1 MPAPDRHTWDHRLRK
16 KPTGKHT
23 IRLRQNVLDRRF
35 PETYKFSYFVF
46 PTIFFCMTKLIE
58 SVGEYVTKL
67 LSEELDERYLYHNLR
82 HTQRVVQNTKE
93 LLEHHELK
101 EEENEELLLAAWFH
115 DTGYTISNE
124 GHEEKSCVIARD
136 FLEGKDLPVKRIERV
151 CKLIE
156 ATRRFHEPQNLSEEI
171 IRDADS
177 SHLSQKSYR
186 ETAELLRE
194 ELSLLGVAEYTP
206 EEWREANIKMFRA
219 EHKFYTDYARE
230 NWQEGKDKNVRRLV
244 KDKKKRKKMAKKERL
259 KAKYKNESP
268 ERGIQTMY
276 RVSMRNHLKLS
287 DIADTKAN
295 ILLSVNAI
303 IISLVIANLVP
314 KLDNPT
320 NDYLIYPTVIFIVFS
335 IASMILSILATR
347 PNVTSGQFT
356 KEDVAQKKVNLL
368 FFGNFHQMKL
378 PDYEWAMR
386 ELIKDKFYVYNT
398 LTKDLYFLGVVLHR
412 KYKLL
417 RWTYTI
423 FMVGMI
429 LSVIA
434 FFIALKFYGPERI
447 IELPE

>member
-1 MPAPDRHTWDHRLRK
+1 MAKLAES
-16 KPTGKHT
+16 TGK
-23 IRLRQNVLDRRF
+23 
-35 PETYKFSYFVF
+35 
-46 PTIFFCMTKLIE
+46 
-58 SVGEYVTKL
+58 YVTKL
-67 LSEELDERYLYHNLR
+67 LTEELDERYLYHNLR
-82 HTQRVVQNTKE
+82 HTQRVVQSTKE
-93 LLEHHELK
+93 LLEHHELEPER
-101 EEENEELLLAAWFH
+101 EEELILAAWLH
-115 DTGYTISNE
+115 DTGYTAGSQD
-124 GHEEKSCVIARD
+124 HETKSCEIARK
-136 FLEGKDLPVKRIERV
+136 FLSEKDLDEERIERV
-151 CKLIE
+151 CELIE
-156 ATRRFHEPQNLSEEI
+156 ATRRFYDPKNLAEKI
-171 IRDADS
+171 LRDADS

-194 ELSLLGVAEYTP
+194 ELSLLGLAEYTP
-206 EEWREANIKMFRA
+206 EEWRETNIKMFRA
-219 EHKFYTDYARE
+219 EHQYYTDYALE
-230 NWQEGKDKNVRRLV
+230 NWQEGKDDNIRRLV
-244 KDKKKRKKMAKKERL
+244 KDKKKRRKMAKKEKL
-259 KAKYKNESP
+259 KAYYKNESP

-303 IISLVIANLVP
+303 VISLVIANLIP

-335 IASMILSILATR
+335 IVSMILSILATR

-356 KEDVAQKKVNLL
+356 KKDVAEKKVNLL
-368 FFGNFHQMKL
+368 FFGNFHKMKL
-378 PDYEWAMR
+378 EDYEWAMK
-386 ELIKDKFYVYNT
+386 ELIKDKYYVYNT
-398 LTKDLYFLGVVLHR
+398 LTKDLYFLGVVLQR

-434 FFIALKFYGPERI
+434 FFVALKFYGPERI